1 MNCKKVYLGQ
11 EIENEEWSYGLG
23 SVYLAGPRNP
33 KGKSWRLDV
42 ISKLEESGTP
52 MAIFI
57 PETKSQL
64 RGGFNKSPSHVIYDW
79 QRFAMS
85 MASAIIFWYPK
96 DAYDAQSL
104 VEFGLW
110 HKSERIFLG
119 REDPKKNEYL
129 DWVLYKEQML
139 YPADTIDQV
148 IEMYLHWVRE

>member
-11 EIENEEWSYGLG
+11 EIENEEWNYGLG
-23 SVYLAGPRNP
+23 SVYLAGPRFPN
-33 KGKSWRLDV
+33 GKSWRLDV
-42 ISKLEESGTP
+42 ISKLENSGTP

-64 RGGFNKSPSHVIYDW
+64 KNGFNKAPQDTIYSW
-79 QRFAMS
+79 QRMAMS
-85 MASAIIFWYPK
+85 MASAIIFWIPK
-96 DAYDAQSL
+96 DVIDNQSL

-119 REDPKKNEYL
+119 RENPKQTEYL

-139 YPADTIDQV
+139 YPADNIDQLT
-148 IEMYLHWVRE
+148 EMLLHWMRE